1 MTALALTKEGVKMK
15 NHQLTILPTRTLFA
29 VAVLLLLVLSGLLT
43 SSVSSAPPV
52 PQTVLVA
59 AAYRQTN
66 HISNLPGVAFIED
79 PFLKNPWGL
88 ALTSTSPFWVV
99 NNKNTYATVYKGDVS
114 GSPLVRNTGIQVVSI
129 ETIPT
134 VAPIPTLPTAVVAN
148 TTNDFV
154 APGTG
159 LPPAPTQFIFASEWG
174 VITAWQPGFGSSAF
188 VQKFVSGHM
197 HTGLAIGSNSSG
209 NLLYAA
215 DFRNGN
221 IDVFDKDFNLTSVP
235 GNFADDVPGPFHP
248 FNIQNIGGSLYV
260 TYAEFNVHSNRPN
273 RGAGRGFVRRFNTDG
288 VRDTTFAI
296 NNVAQL
302 DAPWGMALAP
312 ANFGAFSNKLLV
324 GNYGAASGFNPSI
337 AAFDPATGAVFG
349 FMTNEGG
356 ANLNIENLW
365 SLAFGNGVNGGDPNT
380 LYFTAGIFGERHGLL
395 GSLKPVSG
403 LPPSTVKFSNS
414 DYFVSENA
422 GHIDI
427 TVTRTGDLSG
437 TATVN
442 YATVDDSVSQF
453 SDYEIA
459 VGTLTFNAGESNKTF
474 RVLIVDDKDIGG
486 ASALPLNLV
495 LSNASGTGL
504 ATPNI
509 ARLTIQDN
517 EGDTAGQPPNA
528 NDDQALFV
536 RQQYYDFLNR
546 VPDDSG
552 FNFWLNQITSCGTDQ
567 ACIELKRINVSAAFF
582 LSIEFQQ
589 TGMLAYLTE
598 KAAFGGLPRYGSFMR
613 DVQALQKNY
622 VFGAPGAEAQVEA
635 NKRAFFDEFVT
646 RPEFVGKYGGL
657 TNDQY
662 VLELLITGGVSTTT
676 GRLLLTQL
684 TGAKVVPSVSTP
696 AIGLGVGRIQ
706 FDNSIRFSLSLK
718 DLSSAQTAAHIHGP
732 ATLTGGNA
740 PVLVTLPTGD
750 FREVQVVLT
759 TQQNRD
765 LRDGLLY
772 LDVHTVNHPDG
783 EIRGQIPP
791 LRFIRDVLTNA
802 LDAGIIT
809 RAQAL
814 RLVAEDIDF
823 RQAQFNRAFV
833 LMEYFGY
840 LRRNPDD
847 PPDNN
852 LTGYNF
858 WLDKLNSFNGDYIKS
873 EMVKAFI
880 KSTEYRRRFGP
891 P

>member
-1 MTALALTKEGVKMK
+1 MK
-15 NHQLTILPTRTLFA
+15 YLGSHSLPAKTLFA
-29 VAVLLLLVLSGLLT
+29 IAALFLVLL
-43 SSVSSAPPV
+43 SSLRTATVSSAPPV

-66 HISNLPGVAFIED
+66 HRSDLPGVAFTED
-79 PFLKNPWGL
+79 KYLKNPWGL

-99 NNKNTYATVYKGDVS
+99 NNGNVYATVYKGDVA
-114 GSPLVRNTGIQVVSI
+114 GSPLVRNSDVQVVGI

-134 VAPIPTLPTAVVAN
+134 VAPIQTLPTAVVAN

-154 APGTG
+154 PSGAG
-159 LPPAPTQFIFASEWG
+159 LPPAPAKFIFASEWG
-174 VITAWQPGFGSSAF
+174 VITAWEPNFSSTAV

-235 GNFADDVPGPFHP
+235 GNFAADVPGPYHP
-248 FNIQNIGGSLYV
+248 FNIQNIDGSLYV
-260 TYAEFNVHSNRPN
+260 TYAEFNQHSNRPN
-273 RGAGRGFVRRFNTDG
+273 RGAGRGFVRRFNADG

-302 DAPWGMALAP
+302 DAPWGIALAP

-337 AAFDPATGAVFG
+337 AAFEPTTGAVVG
-349 FMTNEGG
+349 FMTDEGG
-356 ANLNIENLW
+356 ANLNIDSLW
-365 SLAFGNGVNGGDPNT
+365 SLAFGNGVNGGDPST
-380 LYFTAGIFGERHGLL
+380 LYFTAGIFSERHGLL
-395 GSLKPVSG
+395 GSLKPVAA

-414 DYFVSENA
+414 DYFVDENA

-427 TVTRTGDLSG
+427 TVTRTGDVSG

-442 YATVDDSVSQF
+442 YATVDDAVSQL

-459 VGTLTFNAGESNKTF
+459 LGTLTFNPGETNKTF
-474 RVLIVDDKDIGG
+474 RVLIVDDKDVGG
-486 ASALPLNLV
+486 GSAIPLSLV

-504 ATPNI
+504 ASPNI
-509 ARLTIQDN
+509 ARLSIRDN
-517 EGDTAGQPPNA
+517 EGDTPGQPPNA

-546 VPDDSG
+546 VPDDAG
-552 FNFWLNQITSCGTDQ
+552 FNFWLNQITSCGNDQ

-598 KAAFGGLPRYGSFMR
+598 KAAFGSLPRYGNFMR
-613 DVQALQKNY
+613 DVQALQKGF
-622 VFGAPGAEAQVEA
+622 VFGAPGADAQLEA

-646 RPEFVGKYGGL
+646 RPEFVAKYGAL

-662 VLELLITGGVSTTT
+662 VFELLTTGGVSTTT

-684 TGAKVVPSVSTP
+684 TGGKVVPPVTTP
-696 AIGLGVGRIQ
+696 AIGLSVGRIG
-706 FDNSIRFSLSLK
+706 FDIVTIRFSMSLK
-718 DLSSAQTAAHIHGP
+718 DLSSQQTAAHIHGP
-732 ATLTGGNA
+732 APPSGNA
-740 PVLVTLPTGD
+740 PVLHTLPNGEFSDFAVTLSS
-750 FREVQVVLT
+750 E
-759 TQQNRD
+759 QNRD
-765 LRDGLLY
+765 LRAGLLY
-772 LDVHTVNHPDG
+772 IDVHTVNHPDG
-783 EIRGQIPP
+783 EIRGQIPQ

-802 LDAGIIT
+802 LNDGIIT

-814 RLVAEDIDF
+814 RFVAEDIDF
-823 RQAQFNRAFV
+823 RQAQLNRAFV

-858 WLDKLNSFNGDYIKS
+858 WLNKLNSANGDYIKS

-880 KSTEYRRRFGP
+880 TSTEYRRRFGP